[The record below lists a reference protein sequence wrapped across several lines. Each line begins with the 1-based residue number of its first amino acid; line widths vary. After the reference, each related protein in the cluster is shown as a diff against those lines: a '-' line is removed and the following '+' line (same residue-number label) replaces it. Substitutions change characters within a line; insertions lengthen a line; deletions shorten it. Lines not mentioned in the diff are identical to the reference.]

1 MSYDYGF
8 SVSADVR
15 TAMDA
20 LGTAS
25 SEADFDT
32 KRKAVDDAIG
42 RALNV
47 AGIDPVLAEE
57 YTLLL
62 KIVDMSKY
70 MPEPIVP
77 SGASALDLLRSMA
90 SMVGLAPDAMLEI
103 AKLLI
108 DAARDQAT
116 STSQARAQYMQ
127 GITDAANA
135 QYKCDIQAA
144 EDARNAA
151 VIESATQIAVSSVSM
166 VMSGIAL
173 KYAGDAS
180 ESAEKIGSKQDAIA
194 GLKTGLASKQGNQ
207 QALQADQDSIA
218 RLTDEIAHEQA
229 KVTSF
234 NAISGAINSFA
245 RALETFAMAP
255 AKVGAS
261 FLTERSKVQEAESK
275 LYATGQQLETA
286 MRNASDD
293 GYRACADLVSS
304 VIDLLKSTATM
315 TFKAPIGGF

>member
-8 SVSADVR
+8 QVSPVVQQFMDNMGDASTEGQFDIAKSNA
-15 TAMDA
+15 TAAIKAA
-20 LGTAS
+20 LEVS
-25 SEADFDT
+25 
-32 KRKAVDDAIG
+32 
-42 RALNV
+42 
-47 AGIDPVLAEE
+47 GIDPVLAEE

-62 KIVDMSKY
+62 QIVDMSRY
-70 MPEPIVP
+70 LPEPQVH
-77 SGASALDLLRSMA
+77 GGVSALDLLRSMA

-116 STSQARAQYMQ
+116 STAQARAQYMQ
-127 GITDAANA
+127 GTIDAANA
-135 QYKCDIQAA
+135 QYECDIQAA

-166 VMSGIAL
+166 ILSGIAL

-180 ESAEKIGSKQDAIA
+180 ESAEKVGAKQTEISGLKA
-194 GLKTGLASKQGNQ
+194 GLAGKQG
-207 QALQADQDSIA
+207 QALQDDHDTIA

-229 KVTSF
+229 RLTAC
-234 NAISGAINSFA
+234 NAISGAVNTFA
-245 RALETFAMAP
+245 RTLETFAMAP

-261 FLTERSKVQEAESK
+261 FLTERSKVEEAESK
-275 LYATGQQLETA
+275 LYASGQQLETA

-304 VIDLLKSTATM
+304 VLDLLKSTATM
-315 TFKAPIGGF
+315 TFKAPVNG